1 MVIAEGG
8 NISDVSSA
16 TKKGTDSVAKPHSPD
31 ITAIAVIRS
40 NRYIRDFMSWQ
51 APTDGKTS
59 VISFHSLFR
68 RGPVEVV
75 FLDLLGYLGKVR
87 R

>member
-1 MVIAEGG
+1 MK
-8 NISDVSSA
+8 NI
-16 TKKGTDSVAKPHSPD
+16 K
-31 ITAIAVIRS
+31 
-40 NRYIRDFMSWQ
+40 DFMSWQ

-75 FLDLLGYLGKVR
+75 FLDLPLRLILLRITHPQIMDKVSL
-87 R
+87 